1 MKGEKNILSYSISK
15 NKTLP
20 EMNSIKEEENIEK
33 KEDNDSLNTKSK
45 IEFSDTSEKINE
57 NEDNC
62 YLEKQ
67 LSLLLEVFLTTYSKK
82 TYQELIKDIEE
93 NEILLYSNSIMSFK
107 IMILKIKCLIK
118 ILLTEYNKLLQ
129 LKNINYHEID
139 NIIQTI
145 HIEFK

>member
-67 LSLLLEVFLTTYSKK
+67 LSLLLEVFLTTY
-82 TYQELIKDIEE
+82 
-93 NEILLYSNSIMSFK
+93 
-107 IMILKIKCLIK
+107 
-118 ILLTEYNKLLQ
+118 
-129 LKNINYHEID
+129 
-139 NIIQTI
+139 
-145 HIEFK
+145 